1 VRKFMKLFKS
11 LLVAPAA
18 LGLLAPMTATANELN
33 LNDVSGYSSSEE
45 VENIAEFNSAEL
57 AVTNSRVDGLE
68 ARLNNYEA
76 GSFSSTTSASFSVD
90 MAIGAVDGNAS
101 ETVSTAYGYQ
111 IDLSTSFTGEDSL
124 AVSLDAGSGA
134 GSLGEL
140 DLNSSG
146 DGLIVDG
153 ITYTFPLGDKTT
165 ILVGDSTDG
174 SALYS
179 TACVYGGFTNTLDDC
194 GNGNSAFTSPANG
207 ATISASYDIGGGWTG
222 ALGYAGEGTTSGLAT
237 KAGTDMYGG
246 QLSYA
251 ADSFGYSV
259 TYGLIEDAANSYAT
273 GVGTPEYKN
282 ETSYYGLNAYW
293 TPESTGAI
301 PSVSLGYEFGTVAN
315 TPANDT
321 SQWFIGLQWDEAGP
335 GTLGAAMGSAGAI
348 VDGAEEPQ
356 MYEVFYSY
364 PLNDGM
370 TITPAFFVKEVA
382 GVGNEDET
390 GVVVK
395 TSFSF

>member
-1 VRKFMKLFKS
+1 MKLFKS

-45 VENIAEFNSAEL
+45 VQNISEFNSADL
-57 AVTNSRVDGLE
+57 AVTNSRVDGIE

-76 GSFSSTTSASFSVD
+76 GSFSSTTAASFSVD

-101 ETVSTAYGYQ
+101 ETVGTAYGYQ
-111 IDLSTSFTGEDSL
+111 IDLSTSFTGEDALS
-124 AVSLDAGSGA
+124 VSLDAGSGA
-134 GSLGEL
+134 ASLGEL

-153 ITYTFPLGDKTT
+153 ITYTFPVGEKLTV
-165 ILVGDSTDG
+165 LVGDSTDG

-194 GNGNSAFTSPANG
+194 GNASSAFTSPSNG
-207 ATISASYDIGGGWTG
+207 ATISASYDIGNGFTG
-222 ALGYAGEGTTSGLAT
+222 ALGYAGEGTSDGLMT
-237 KAGTDMYGG
+237 KAGTDMFGA

-251 ADSFGYSV
+251 ADTYGVSV
-259 TYGLIEDAANSYAT
+259 TYANIEDATKSYDDTAAT
-273 GVGTPEYKN
+273 VEYLN
-282 ETSYYGLNAYW
+282 ETSYWGLNAYW
-293 TPESTGAI
+293 TPESTGSV
-301 PSVSLGYEFGTVAN
+301 PSISVGYESGDVEGS
-315 TPANDT
+315 DT
-321 SQWFIGLQWDEAGP
+321 TDTTQWFVGLQWDEIGP
-335 GTLGAAMGSAGAI
+335 GTFGVAAGSKGATVENTDELMA
-348 VDGAEEPQ
+348 
-356 MYEVFYSY
+356 YEAFYSY
-364 PLNDGM
+364 PVNDGM
-370 TITPAFFVKEVA
+370 TITPAVFIMENA
-382 GVGNEDET
+382 TGTDDET

>member
-1 VRKFMKLFKS
+1 MKLFKS

-45 VENIAEFNSAEL
+45 VESINEFIPAEL

-68 ARLNNYEA
+68 ARLNDFEA

-90 MAIGAVDGNAS
+90 MAIGAVDGDPTS
-101 ETVSTAYGYQ
+101 EAIGTAYGYQ
-111 IDLSTSFTGEDSL
+111 IDLSTSFTGEDALS
-124 AVSLDAGSGA
+124 VSLDAGAGA
-134 GSLGEL
+134 GQLGEL

-153 ITYTFPLGDKTT
+153 ITYSFPVTDKLTV
-165 ILVGDSTDG
+165 LVGDSTDG

-194 GNGNSAFTSPANG
+194 GNFSSAFTSATDG
-207 ATISASYDIGGGWTG
+207 ASLSASYDIGGGFTG
-222 ALGYAGEGTTSGLAT
+222 AFGYSGEGTGNGLMTNEA
-237 KAGTDMYGG
+237 TDMVGG

-251 ADSFGYSV
+251 ADSFGASI
-259 TYGLIEDAANSYAT
+259 TYANLDTAT
-273 GVGTPEYKN
+273 AW
-282 ETSYYGLNAYW
+282 GLNGYY
-293 TPESTGAI
+293 TFDSTL
-301 PSVSLGYEFGTVAN
+301 PSISVGYEFTE
-315 TPANDT
+315 NDLAVDDT
-321 SQWFIGLQWDEAGP
+321 QWFAGLQWDE
-335 GTLGAAMGSAGAI
+335 LGAGTFGVAAGTRGPQA
-348 VDGAEEPQ
+348 DGATEE
-356 MYEVFYSY
+356 MAYEMFYSY
-364 PLNDGM
+364 PVNDSM
-370 TITPAFFVKEVA
+370 TITPALFILESSAA
-382 GVGNEDET
+382 GADDLT